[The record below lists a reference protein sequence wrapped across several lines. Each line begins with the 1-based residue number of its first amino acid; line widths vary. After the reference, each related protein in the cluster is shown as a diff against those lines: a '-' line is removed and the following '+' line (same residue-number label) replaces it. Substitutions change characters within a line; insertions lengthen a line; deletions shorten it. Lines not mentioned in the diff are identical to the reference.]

1 MISDNKILAD
11 FGNSRVKIVTN
22 KGIVAYEYG
31 SSELD
36 SFLDNVD
43 TKNKVRFCYSSVN
56 KVDSNEIVE
65 KLKDKGLEAVNIA
78 DIIDK
83 SYPIDFTG
91 VTGMGTDRKL
101 SLLAVHKL
109 SDSPTV
115 TVDCGT
121 AITVNLL
128 DEENKCTGGVI
139 FPGYYTQAK
148 ALKEFTSGLPLI
160 KEIVQNELKYGDNTD
175 DAIRNGIMNS
185 IIGGIV
191 YTIQNSPFSAVPDI
205 FITGGYGKHLING
218 LSKYYPN
225 VIHDEHLVLKG
236 MEQLLNQTIQI

>member
-36 SFLDNVD
+36 YFLDNVD
-43 TKNKVRFCYSSVN
+43 TKNKVRFCYSTVN
-56 KVDSNEIVE
+56 KDDSHEIVE

-78 DIIDK
+78 DAINK
-83 SYPIDFTG
+83 SVDIDFSG

-109 SDSPTV
+109 SNLPTV

-128 DEENKCTGGVI
+128 DEENKCLGGVI
-139 FPGYYTQAK
+139 YPGFYTQAK

-160 KEIVQNELKYGDNTD
+160 DKIPDSKEKYGDNTD

-191 YTIQNSPFSAVPDI
+191 LTIKNSPFTAVPDVY
-205 FITGGYGKHLING
+205 ITGGYGEHLI
-218 LSKYYPN
+218 PC
-225 VIHDEHLVLKG
+225 
-236 MEQLLNQTIQI
+236 